1 MPRRTS
7 SMRFIFTSLVE
18 ISSWTLI
25 SHACG
30 IKTEF
35 LVILEN
41 ARSSLEPSAICCS
54 SGLAA
59 GEAKAS
65 EWLLTRFL
73 SHAPLLCLQILV
85 IIHTHWKYASQIP
98 GTIAS
103 LPRCPRSHDFSPMVL
118 DNALSW
124 CPCLCWSISYP
135 EHSAHVTLLKYSM
148 LLFSRKLPHLS
159 PSRWWWR
166 SLALQAQAPGWSLP
180 PSTLCFSFLC
190 FAPRLHRL
198 FQTHWLL

>member
-25 SHACG
+25 SHACD

-35 LVILEN
+35 LIILEN
-41 ARSSLEPSAICCS
+41 ALSSLEPIPMCCS

-65 EWLLTRFL
+65 GWLLTHFL
-73 SHAPLLCLQILV
+73 SHTPLMCLQILV
-85 IIHTHWKYASQIP
+85 IIHTHWKYASQMP

-103 LPRCPRSHDFSPMVL
+103 LPLCPRSHDFSPMLL
-118 DNALSW
+118 DSALSW
-124 CPCLCWSISYP
+124 YPCFCLYWSIFYP
-135 EHSAHVTLLKYSM
+135 EHSACVTLLKYSM
-148 LLFSRKLPHLS
+148 FLLSRKLPHLT

-166 SLALQAQAPGWSLP
+166 FIGPSSPGPWLVLAFAVLPACTDTLASLVFLQKQ
-180 PSTLCFSFLC
+180 
-190 FAPRLHRL
+190 
-198 FQTHWLL
+198 